1 MPSEAKREAVASL
14 KEELSGSTTLIISEY
29 RGLNVTEIA
38 QIRRSLDKSN
48 VSYRV
53 VKNRLM
59 RIAALESGREAL
71 SPLLDGPTA
80 IAFGSGD
87 EATIAKAV
95 LDGTRPFKIVKLK
108 GAVLGSRAID
118 ADAVARLAALPS
130 RDVLLSQIVSAFA
143 APMATMAGL
152 LQAPLRDMA
161 GDLRALTE
169 QKSSAA

>member
-71 SPLLDGPTA
+71 SPLLD
-80 IAFGSGD
+80 
-87 EATIAKAV
+87 
-95 LDGTRPFKIVKLK
+95 PFWMGL
-108 GAVLGSRAID
+108 ARSRSSNSRARFWE
-118 ADAVARLAALPS
+118 VARSTPTRLRAWLHSRRATCSFPRSLVPS
-130 RDVLLSQIVSAFA
+130 RRPWPPWPVCSRRRCVTWLEISG
-143 APMATMAGL
+143 P
-152 LQAPLRDMA
+152 
-161 GDLRALTE
+161 
-169 QKSSAA
+169 